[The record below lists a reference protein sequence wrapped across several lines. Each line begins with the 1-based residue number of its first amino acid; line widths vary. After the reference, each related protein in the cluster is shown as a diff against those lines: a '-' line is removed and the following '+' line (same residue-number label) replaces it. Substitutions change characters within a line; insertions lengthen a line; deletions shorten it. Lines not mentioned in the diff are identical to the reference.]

1 MSGRTCGHELA
12 KQIHGVG
19 FVASLWLALCS
30 MGTFQSYRLDPG
42 HESLPDKLLPPQWT
56 PLQKRGSAQAHDSQT
71 TVQTYIETS
80 SRRRSMATQHLGRSP
95 SWQWTRLH
103 CAETGPPWH
112 GTRISRT
119 GFARTM
125 QERPTVVLGTVH
137 GRTQDQHDLEPPV
150 DRREDG
156 QPAFGG
162 RCVISRQPAF
172 SVPS

>member
-1 MSGRTCGHELA
+1 
-12 KQIHGVG
+12 
-19 FVASLWLALCS
+19 

-80 SRRRSMATQHLGRSP
+80 SRRRSMATQHPGRSP

-112 GTRISRT
+112 GKRMSRT
-119 GFARTM
+119 GLARRFARCKKD
-125 QERPTVVLGTVH
+125 QPWFSERFTGEHKINITWDH
-137 GRTQDQHDLEPPV
+137 RWTEERTASLYLESDVSSQDSQL
-150 DRREDG
+150 
-156 QPAFGG
+156 
-162 RCVISRQPAF
+162 SRSLSESPDHHQTKRW
-172 SVPS
+172 